1 MTTLKR
7 YFAIS
12 LFSIALI
19 ICVSQVGL
27 ADVVVLDRVTTLKT
41 PVRIAV
47 LTKGRFFAAGG
58 RLVDIYL
65 DDKHLKRILTGGD
78 GYGYLKYTPQST
90 GLKQIKARSNGDSA
104 KGLLLVV
111 AKKDR
116 VIAIV
121 VEDGFKTAVFS
132 DEIRKNS
139 SKVVKTLSK
148 TYKIIYLSR
157 LAGKSVTAP
166 WLEEQGFPRSAILRW
181 QGSNTLKGL
190 KKRGVQMD
198 AIIGSP
204 AVISAAADMVEK
216 RYTFEKTKDGT
227 TVKDWDEIGKLLQ

>member
-7 YFAIS
+7 YLAIS
-12 LFSIALI
+12 LSSIALV
-19 ICVSQVGL
+19 ICVSQASL
-27 ADVVVLDRVTTLKT
+27 ADVVVPDRVTTVKT
-41 PVRIAV
+41 PVRIIV

-65 DDKHLKRILTGGD
+65 DSQHLKRILTGGD

-90 GLKQIKARSNGDSA
+90 GFKQIEARSNGDSA
-104 KGLLLVV
+104 KGLLMVV

-116 VIAIV
+116 IIAIE

-132 DEIRKNS
+132 DEIRQNS
-139 SKVVKTLSK
+139 LKVVKKLSK

-157 LAGKSVTAP
+157 LAGKGITGP
-166 WLEEQGFPRSAILRW
+166 WLEKQGFPESAILKW
-181 QGSNTLKGL
+181 QGPNTLKAL
-190 KKRGVQMD
+190 NKRGVQIE

-204 AVISAAADMVEK
+204 GVISAAADTIEK
-216 RYTFEKTKDGT
+216 RYTFEKTKQGT
-227 TVKDWDEIGKLLQ
+227 TVKDWDEIAKLLQ